1 MSAYQDALTLLAQG
15 DAQATQ
21 LMQMLREAND
31 PTSSPDDVDAI
42 EVIVSHLA
50 MTQIVLVAQVHA
62 ILAVADAIRDTTGG
76 KS

>member
-1 MSAYQDALTLLAQG
+1 MSAYQDALTLLEQG

-21 LMQMLREAND
+21 LMDRLREVGD
-31 PTSSPDDVDAI
+31 ESPDDLEMD
-42 EVIVSHLA
+42 VIVSHLA

-62 ILAVADAIRDTTGG
+62 ILAVADAIRDTGG